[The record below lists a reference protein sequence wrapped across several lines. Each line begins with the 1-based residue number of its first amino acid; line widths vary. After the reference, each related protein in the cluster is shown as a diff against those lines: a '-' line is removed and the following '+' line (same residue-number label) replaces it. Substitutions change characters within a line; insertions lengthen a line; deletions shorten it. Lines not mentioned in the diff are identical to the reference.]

1 MNIAVSND
9 QSLPLSHDPCPKK
22 RTLVVGTGP
31 FVAELLGDIKQRPDL
46 GYNIIGLVGDQEYA
60 RQHHPMYRCLG
71 SLEALQ
77 DIIATMGP
85 DHIIVALDGQ
95 KQHLYSHALVQAKI
109 CKNIVVEDGRKTYER
124 ITGEIPLEEISAGGV
139 IFSSDFEPSKFS
151 LGLARLFSFVF
162 AALGLAVVWPILLL
176 VSVAIRLDSK
186 GGVFFIQERVGLRG
200 KPFKL
205 LKFRTMHP
213 PRGKVSEWAGDNSNR
228 ITRVGH
234 YLRKFRLDE
243 LPQFIN
249 VLLGHMNL
257 VGPRPHPI
265 SNLRMLYLVSRNTP
279 DSGAQIPYYS
289 LRTMVRPGI
298 TGWAQ
303 VRYRYANNIDEEIEK
318 LRFDLYYVKHYSLWL
333 DLRILFETIAVV
345 VTGSEGSQDQVEEQA
360 QKPAARAQIE
370 HKPKAETEQD
380 ELDEDED
387 AQLETAAAMPAASQ
401 TIIDQTGSQEQDDTI
416 AARNDETEESTT
428 ETIETIEAT
437 KLADGELSTPRVHV
451 PLPAEDLP
459 QFSRPKLVVSSNGIK
474 TKRSDE
480 KTGQSVTGGR
490 S

>member
-46 GYNIIGLVGDQEYA
+46 GYNIIGLVGDKEYA
-60 RQHHPMYRCLG
+60 RQNHPMYRCLG
-71 SLEALQ
+71 SLDALQ

-109 CKNIVVEDGRKTYER
+109 CKNITVEDGRKTYER

-151 LGLARLFSFVF
+151 LGLARFFSFVF
-162 AALGLAVVWPILLL
+162 AAIGLAVVWPILLL
-176 VSVAIRLDSK
+176 VALATRLDSK
-186 GGVFFIQERVGLRG
+186 GGVFFVQERVGLRG

-213 PRGKVSEWAGDNSNR
+213 PRGKVSEWAGDNSDR
-228 ITRVGH
+228 ITRVGR

-243 LPQFIN
+243 LPQLIN

-257 VGPRPHPI
+257 VGPRPHPV

-333 DLRILFETIAVV
+333 DLQILFETIKVV
-345 VTGSEGSQDQVEEQA
+345 ITGSEDSQDKVEEQV
-360 QKPAARAQIE
+360 QRPAARAQVE
-370 HKPKAETEQD
+370 HKPEA
-380 ELDEDED
+380 
-387 AQLETAAAMPAASQ
+387 AQVETAAVPAAGQ
-401 TIIDQTGSQEQDDTI
+401 AIIDQTEIPEQDDAV
-416 AARNDETEESTT
+416 AAQASAAEEVTA
-428 ETIETIEAT
+428 EAIEAAT
-437 KLADGELSTPRVHV
+437 LAAGELPTPRVHV

-459 QFSRPKLVVSSNGIK
+459 QFSRPKLVVSSNEIK
-474 TKRSDE
+474 AKRSGE
-480 KTGQSVTGGR
+480 KAGKSLTSGR